1 MLDPVDPGDRMF
13 ESAFNDHQRRTV
25 DGRRLLGPDAVT
37 MVVELF
43 RAAGWSVR
51 IEESPWELDAAAP
64 QLIGEW
70 LEGWLGAAVEE
81 RPALQEW
88 AEEYQQTRLAQ
99 LAGGALRVVV
109 QHQDVFAWL
118 P

>member
-1 MLDPVDPGDRMF
+1 
-13 ESAFNDHQRRTV
+13 
-25 DGRRLLGPDAVT
+25 

-43 RAAGWSVR
+43 RAAGWSVL
-51 IEESPWELDAAAP
+51 IEESPWELDAAHP
-64 QLIGEW
+64 QLIEEW
-70 LEGWLGAAVEE
+70 LDGWLDAAVEE

-109 QHQDVFAWL
+109 QHQDVLAWL